1 MSRSIWRGAIS
12 FGLIYIPVELQSA
25 SRENSLPL
33 HMFDGRDFSPIGY
46 QRTNKTTGA
55 EVDWEHIVK
64 GFEYEKG
71 KYVALSDA
79 DFKNANVKATQTI
92 EIANFTD
99 VDNIGAIYFDTP
111 YYLTA
116 ERGGSKPYAL
126 LSQTLNATRKVAVGS
141 FVMRGRQHLC
151 VVMADGDQLMLVTL
165 RFADEI
171 LPPANGGDADDGGAT
186 PRISTAE
193 LSMAKQ
199 LVEGMSG
206 PFKPGRFKDTY
217 RTDLMKR
224 IKEKIRKGETHTPA
238 VDEGPD
244 TDHRPKA
251 QVIDLMD
258 ALKKSLQARK
268 ISGERKP
275 PKPAARRTPIARV
288 HARHGTVR
296 PR

>member
-33 HMFDGRDFSPIGY
+33 HMLDGRDFSPIGY
-46 QRTNKTTGA
+46 QRINKSTGA
-55 EVDWEHIVK
+55 EVDWPHIVK
-64 GFEYEKG
+64 GFEYAKG
-71 KYVALSDA
+71 SYVALSDA

-116 ERGGSKPYAL
+116 ERGGGKAYAL

-151 VVMADGDQLMLVTL
+151 VVMADDDQLVLVTL

-171 LPPANGGDADDGGAT
+171 LPPARGGDADDGRAT
-186 PRISTAE
+186 PRISAAE

-206 PFKPGRFKDTY
+206 PFKPERFKDTY
-217 RTDLMKR
+217 RMDLMKC
-224 IKEKIRKGETHTPA
+224 IKEKIRKRETHTLA
-238 VDEGPD
+238 VDAGPE
-244 TDHRPKA
+244 TDHRPRA

-268 ISGERKP
+268 TSAERRT
-275 PKPAARRTPIARV
+275 PKRAARRGAR
-288 HARHGTVR
+288 G
-296 PR
+296 